1 MASQEHAPNG
11 LISNPSKEVVV
22 LMVPLPAQGHIN
34 QLLHLSRLIALRGVP
49 VHFVG
54 AAVHNRQARL
64 RVQGWNPNSTSN
76 IHFHDL
82 ATPPFISPPPNPTS
96 QDKFPSHLLPSFR
109 ATRHLRHPV
118 AALLRHLSAEARRVI
133 VIHDSLMGS
142 VVQDAASMP
151 NAECFTF
158 HSISAFAIFMFYWDG
173 MKNVKLLDVDT
184 KNIIPQDVPT
194 LEGCLTSEMLDFIAS
209 QYEFNRYN
217 LGNLYNTSR
226 VMERSYMDLLSKIL
240 PNKKHWAVG
249 PFNPVTSLEKKVSND
264 KHMCLEWLDK
274 QGPRSVVYVSFGTTT
289 AFTNEQMEELAL
301 GLEQSEQ
308 KFIWVLRDADKG
320 DVFDDKEVRKVELP
334 KGYEKRVRNKGIV
347 VRDWAPQ
354 LEILSHLAIGG
365 FLSHCGWNSC
375 VESITMGVPIGA
387 WPMHSDQPR
396 NAILVTKLLRV
407 GTVVREWNHRDE
419 VAAAAT
425 VAEGVRKLMASKEGE
440 EMRRRAVELGSVI
453 RQSVAAEGGASRREL
468 DAFIAHI
475 CR

>member
-1 MASQEHAPNG
+1 
-11 LISNPSKEVVV
+11 
-22 LMVPLPAQGHIN
+22 
-34 QLLHLSRLIALRGVP
+34 
-49 VHFVG
+49 
-54 AAVHNRQARL
+54 
-64 RVQGWNPNSTSN
+64 
-76 IHFHDL
+76 
-82 ATPPFISPPPNPTS
+82 
-96 QDKFPSHLLPSFR
+96 
-109 ATRHLRHPV
+109 
-118 AALLRHLSAEARRVI
+118 
-133 VIHDSLMGS
+133 
-142 VVQDAASMP
+142 
-151 NAECFTF
+151 
-158 HSISAFAIFMFYWDG
+158 MFYWDG

-308 KFIWVLRDADKG
+308 KFLWVLRDADKG

-354 LEILSHLAIGG
+354 LEILGHLAIGG

-396 NAILVTKLLRV
+396 NAVLVTKLLRV